1 MSMPNLSA
9 IAVKQRSVT
18 LFFLLLLLVGGL
30 YSFLSMGRAE
40 DPSFTVR
47 VMMVSAQ
54 WPGAEPEVIERQLV
68 DKLEKEIQ
76 EVPDLKAI
84 ETTIRPGAAFLQ
96 VEFEDFVS
104 SAELPD
110 RFYQVRRRMQDI
122 EASLPDGVIGPQVN
136 EDFSDVYF
144 SMMALT
150 AEDQNQRDLIPIA
163 EALRDRL
170 QQVDGVNK
178 ALIFGE
184 RQQQV
189 YIRFDEGTVQRL
201 GFTTQQLADYVQQFN
216 QLIPAGSI
224 EAAGPVLRL
233 RVGNNL
239 AELERLR
246 QLPIVIGQQSFQLQ
260 DIARVDRGF
269 RDPPEQIIRAFGEN
283 ALIVGVVMQ
292 QGENGQEFGG
302 RLAEFVKSEQD
313 RLPAGTQL
321 RVLTNQANAIDD
333 AVNLFQV
340 KFLVALLVVMG
351 ASILA
356 IGFRAGLVVGVAIP
370 VTLAAT
376 FMVMLAMGLNLD
388 RVTLGALIL
397 ALGLLVDDA
406 IIAIEMMLV
415 KMEQGVDRV
424 QAATFAWTVTAAPML
439 FGTLVTV
446 SGFVPIGF
454 AKSAVGE
461 YAGNIFWVLAISL
474 ILSWIVA
481 VVFTPYLGVKMLPD
495 VSADKHI
502 DHEQRYPRLRRWI
515 SQCVN
520 YKKTVIAIT
529 AGLLVLAI
537 AGMAGPV
544 QKQFFPASD
553 RTEVIVSV
561 YMPEGTAFHRTNG
574 VMKRLEAI
582 AQQAEQ
588 VDSISAYIGAGPPRF
603 FISANPEQPN
613 TSFAKLLV
621 VTDNP
626 EARDQL
632 METYQQAIEAGD
644 FTEARIRV
652 ERLMYGPPVDWPVAF
667 RVVGPDPVKLR
678 DYAQQVQ
685 RIMAEHPN
693 TIAPH
698 LEWTERV
705 PVLSLQWRDGELA
718 RHGLTPAA
726 VAQQLNLLLDGQR
739 ITQLR
744 DGIRT
749 VPLTAIGGRARID
762 HSEQAAQQRDALA
775 QVELRTQSNQ
785 VVPLGQIA
793 DIVIEFEDPVLK
805 RYNRQLSIAVNSE
818 IRNAQPKDVTD
829 AIWQDLQAM
838 RESMPYAYDIQI
850 SGTEEQSAKAQGSIR
865 ALMPLMLALMLI
877 FVMLQMRSF
886 SGTFMVV
893 VTAPL
898 GLIGAVVALLL
909 FNQPFGFVATLGL
922 IGLAGILMRNTLIL
936 TQQVS
941 DNLRD
946 GMSEKKAII
955 EAAVQRARPVLLTA
969 FAAVL
974 AFIPLTLDSFW
985 GPLAYVLIG
994 GISVGTIITLL
1005 FVPALYALWY
1015 RVE

>member
-1 MSMPNLSA
+1 MPSLNLSA

-18 LFFLLLLLVGGL
+18 LFFLILTLIGGL
-30 YSFLSMGRAE
+30 YAFSSMGRAE

-54 WPGAEPEVIERQLV
+54 WPGARPDVIEKQVV

-76 EVPDLKAI
+76 QVPDLKAI
-84 ETTIRPGAAFLQ
+84 ETTIRPGAAYLQ
-96 VEFEDFVS
+96 VEFEDFVTS
-104 SAELPD
+104 SELPD

-122 EASLPDGVIGPQVN
+122 QSSLPEGVIGPQVN

-150 AEDQNQRDLIPIA
+150 SEAKSQRDLIPDA

-178 ALIFGE
+178 ALLFGE
-184 RQQQV
+184 REQQV
-189 YIRFDEGTVQRL
+189 YIRFDQAKVQRL
-201 GFTTQQLADYVQQFN
+201 GLTTQQLADHVRQFN
-216 QLIPAGSI
+216 QLTPAGSI
-224 EAAGPVLRL
+224 ESDGPVLRL
-233 RVGNNL
+233 RINNDL
-239 AELERLR
+239 SDIQRLR
-246 QLPIVIGQQSFQLQ
+246 ELPITIENRSFKLN
-260 DIARVDRGF
+260 DIAEVERGY
-269 RDPPEQIIRAFGEN
+269 RDPPQQIIRAFGEE
-283 ALIVGVVMQ
+283 ALIIGVVMQ
-292 QGENGQEFGG
+292 AGENGQEFGA
-302 RLAEFVKSEQD
+302 RLAEFVTNEKQ
-313 RLPAGTQL
+313 RLPAGTEL
-321 RVLTNQANAIDD
+321 RVLTNQADAIDD

-340 KFLVALLVVMG
+340 KFLIALLVVMG
-351 ASILA
+351 VSILA
-356 IGFRAGLVVGVAIP
+356 IGFRAGLIVGIAIP
-370 VTLAAT
+370 VTLGAT
-376 FMVMLAMGLNLD
+376 FMVMLAMGMNLD

-406 IIAIEMMLV
+406 IIAIETMLV

-424 QAATFAWTVTAAPML
+424 QAATFAWSVTAAPML
-439 FGTLVTV
+439 FGTLVTI

-474 ILSWIVA
+474 TLSWLVA
-481 VVFTPYLGVKMLPD
+481 VIFTPYLGVKMLPD
-495 VSADKHI
+495 IAPDKQVN
-502 DHEQRYPRLRRWI
+502 HESRYPKLRSWI
-515 SQCVN
+515 SYSVGH
-520 YKKTVIAIT
+520 KKTVVAVT
-529 AGLLVLAI
+529 VGLLVLSI
-537 AGMAGPV
+537 IGMAGPV

-553 RTEVIVSV
+553 RTEVIVSI

-574 VMKRLEAI
+574 VMNKLESI
-582 AQQAEQ
+582 AEQAEGI
-588 VDSISAYIGAGPPRF
+588 DSISAYVGAGPPRF

-613 TSFAKLLV
+613 PSFGKLLV
-621 VTDNP
+621 VANNP
-626 EARDQL
+626 QARDTL
-632 METYQQAIEAGD
+632 MQQYQQAIDAGE

-667 RVVGPDPVKLR
+667 RVVGPDPVQLR
-678 DYAQQVQ
+678 QYAEQVQ
-685 RIMAEHPN
+685 QIMQKHPN

-698 LEWTERV
+698 LEWSERV
-705 PVLSLQWRDGELA
+705 PALKLNWRDAELA
-718 RHGLTPAA
+718 KHGLTPAA
-726 VAQQLNLLLDGQR
+726 VAQQLQLQLDGQR

-744 DGIRT
+744 DGLRT
-749 VPLTAIGGRARID
+749 VPLTAIGSASGID
-762 HSEQAAQQRDALA
+762 HSEQATQQRDALSRI
-775 QVELRTQSNQ
+775 ELRTQSGN
-785 VVPLGQIA
+785 VVPLQQVA
-793 DIVIEFEDPVLK
+793 DIKVEFEDPVLK

-818 IRNAQPKDVTD
+818 IQGAQPKDITE
-829 AIWQDLQAM
+829 ALWADLQQVRAD
-838 RESMPYAYDIQI
+838 MPYQYDVQI

-865 ALMPLMLALMLI
+865 ALMPLMVALMLI

-886 SGTFMVV
+886 SGTFMVI

-898 GLIGAVVALLL
+898 GLIGAVIALLL
-909 FNQPFGFVATLGL
+909 FNQPFGFVSTLGL

-941 DNLRD
+941 DNLAD
-946 GMSEKKAII
+946 GMSQRKAII

-969 FAAVL
+969 LAAVL

-994 GISVGTIITLL
+994 GVSVGTIITLL

-1015 RVE
+1015 RVS

>member
-1 MSMPNLSA
+1 MSSLNLSA

-18 LFFLLLLLVGGL
+18 LFFLLLTLIGGL
-30 YSFLSMGRAE
+30 YAFGSMGRAE

-54 WPGAEPEVIERQLV
+54 WPGAEPEVIEQQVV

-84 ETTIRPGAAFLQ
+84 ETTIRPGAAYLK
-96 VEFEDFVS
+96 VEFEDFVTS
-104 SAELPD
+104 SELPD

-122 EASLPDGVIGPQVN
+122 ESQLPEGVIGPLVN

-144 SMMALT
+144 SMMSLT
-150 AEDQNQRDLIPIA
+150 SEEQPQRDLIPVA

-178 ALIFGE
+178 ALLFGE

-189 YIRFDEGTVQRL
+189 YIRFNEARVQRL
-201 GFTTQQLADYVQQFN
+201 GLTTQQLADQLRQYN
-216 QLIPAGSI
+216 QLLPAGEIQSD
-224 EAAGPVLRL
+224 GPTLRL
-233 RVGNNL
+233 RVKNDL
-239 AELERLR
+239 SDLEQLK
-246 QLPIVIGQQSFQLQ
+246 QLPIIIENRQFKLQ
-260 DIARVDRGF
+260 DIATVERGY
-269 RDPPEQIIRAFGEN
+269 RDPPQQIIRAFGEQ

-302 RLAEFVKSEQD
+302 RLAEFVQAEKEN
-313 RLPAGTQL
+313 LPAGTQL
-321 RVLTNQANAIDD
+321 QVLTNQADAIDD

-351 ASILA
+351 VSILA
-356 IGFRAGLVVGVAIP
+356 IGFRAGLVVGIAIP

-376 FMVMLAMGLNLD
+376 FMVMLAMGMNLD

-415 KMEQGVDRV
+415 KMEQGIDRT
-424 QAATFAWTVTAAPML
+424 QAATYAWTVTAAPML
-439 FGTLVTV
+439 FGTLVTI

-474 ILSWIVA
+474 TLSWIVA
-481 VVFTPYLGVKMLPD
+481 VIFTPYLGVKMLPNI
-495 VSADKHI
+495 SPDKHV
-502 DHEQRYPRLRRWI
+502 DHDTRYPTLRRWI
-515 SQCVN
+515 TRCVE
-520 YKKTVIAIT
+520 YKKTVVAIT
-529 AGLLVLAI
+529 AGLLIVAI

-574 VMKRLEAI
+574 AMKKLEKI
-582 AQQAEQ
+582 AADAEGI
-588 VDSISAYIGAGPPRF
+588 DSVSAYIGAGPPRF

-613 TSFAKLLV
+613 SSFGKLLV
-621 VTDNP
+621 VTDSP
-626 EARDQL
+626 KARDKL
-632 METYQQAIEAGD
+632 MATYRQAIDDGQ

-667 RVVGPDPVKLR
+667 RVLGSDPVEVRGYANEVR
-678 DYAQQVQ
+678 D
-685 RIMAEHPN
+685 IMANNEH
-693 TIAPH
+693 TVEPH
-698 LEWTERV
+698 LEWSERI
-705 PVLSLQWRDGELA
+705 PALHLQWKNGELA
-718 RHGLTPAA
+718 RHGLTPAG
-726 VAQQLNLLLDGQR
+726 VAQQLQMLLDGQM

-749 VPLTAIGGRARID
+749 VPLQAIGGRSRID
-762 HSEQAAQQRDALA
+762 HSDNAAQQQDALERL
-775 QVELRTQSNQ
+775 ELRTGSDK
-785 VVPLGQIA
+785 VIPLKQIA
-793 DIVIEFEDPVLK
+793 DIKVEFEDPVLK
-805 RYNRQLSIAVNSE
+805 RYNRQLSISVNSE
-818 IRNAQPKDVTD
+818 IQGAQPKDVTT
-829 AIWQDLQAM
+829 AVWSELQQL
-838 RESMPYAYDIQI
+838 REQMPYGYDIEI
-850 SGTEEQSAKAQGSIR
+850 GGTEEQSSKAQDSIR

-941 DNLRD
+941 DNLAD
-946 GMSEKKAII
+946 GMSERKAII

-974 AFIPLTLDSFW
+974 AFVPLTLDSFW
-985 GPLAYVLIG
+985 GPLAFVLIG
-994 GISVGTIITLL
+994 GVSVGTVITLL

-1015 RVE
+1015 KVS